1 MAVLY
6 TNNAST
12 TLASGITA
20 SNISLS
26 LATGAG
32 ALFPAITAPDF
43 AYVTLVDSSNNIE
56 IVKVT
61 ARSGDVLTVV
71 RAQEGTTARS
81 FATGSKVD
89 LRVTA
94 AGLTNKLDKDTGGTV
109 TGNVAV
115 GGTLAVTGATT
126 LTGGVSGSMAV
137 SGTTIT
143 VNGKLIVQHDG
154 TDAYVRPTNAGSTLY
169 MGAANTNYMTL
180 TPLGNLGVGTV
191 GGDFGRTMRIA
202 ARQDQNATTQITVI
216 NGTSGSSAQ
225 AQLSRVGGTTNSY
238 SDWSLVD
245 NSGAPYDAFQ
255 YGSAVASVRWSFN
268 GTERFRI
275 ASSGAITSADL
286 ADSVGYK
293 GLPQNAQTA
302 TYTLALS
309 DIGKHISITTGG
321 VVIPANASVA
331 FPVGTAIAVFNNS
344 TSSQN
349 ISITSDTLRL
359 AGSTSTGTRALAN
372 YGLATLV
379 KVATTTWVI
388 SGSGVS

>member
-20 SNISLS
+20 SSTTLS
-26 LATGAG
+26 LATGG
-32 ALFPAITAPDF
+32 GTLFPAITAPDF
-43 AYVTLVDSSNNIE
+43 AHVTLVDSSNNIE

-94 AGLTNKLDKDTGGTV
+94 AGLANKLDKDTGGTV
-109 TGNVAV
+109 AGNL
-115 GGTLAVTGATT
+115 TVTGATT
-126 LTGGVSGSMAV
+126 LTGGVSGNLAV
-137 SGTTIT
+137 SGTTVT
-143 VNGKLIVQHDG
+143 VNSKLTVHHDG
-154 TDAYVRPTNAGSTLY
+154 TDAYVRPTNASSKLY
-169 MGAANTNYMTL
+169 LGANNANHITVDAS
-180 TPLGNLGVGTV
+180 GNVGVGTTNPSAA
-191 GGDFGRTMRIA
+191 GGNLNLHVSGTGTVIAKATGTTA
-202 ARQDQNATTQITVI
+202 ARFDMSTATANAYYLTALI
-216 NGTSGSSAQ
+216 
-225 AQLSRVGGTTNSY
+225 
-238 SDWSLVD
+238 D
-245 NSGAPYDAFQ
+245 NSGSPYTQTSRGPVVLTTYDDCDNHYFRN
-255 YGSAVASVRWSFN
+255 SAVSVVKLAIN
-268 GTERFRI
+268 
-275 ASSGAITSADL
+275 SSGSITSPNL

-293 GLPQNAQTA
+293 GLPQNSQTA
-302 TYTLALS
+302 AYTLALS

-331 FPVGTAIAVFNNS
+331 FPIGTVIAVFNNS

-359 AGSTSTGTRALAN
+359 AGSTTTGTRSLAN